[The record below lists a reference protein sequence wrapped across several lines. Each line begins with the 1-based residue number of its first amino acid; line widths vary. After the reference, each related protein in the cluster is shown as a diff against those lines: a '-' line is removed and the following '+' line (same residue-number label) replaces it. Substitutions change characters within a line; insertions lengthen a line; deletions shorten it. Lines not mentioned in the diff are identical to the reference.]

1 MGGRAARAT
10 EDWKHLG
17 SVGREISDHLTA
29 GKRIGRR
36 RSAECRVIVRVGGVV
51 EDGVGDVDP
60 KGVLRRVFM
69 IFYFFS
75 LISSFLY
82 FISRLKSK

>member
-1 MGGRAARAT
+1 MGGRAVRAT

-17 SVGREISDHLTA
+17 SVGGESSDHLTA

-36 RSAECRVIVRVGGVV
+36 RSAERRVDVRVGGV
-51 EDGVGDVDP
+51 EGGDVDP